1 MDFGDEESQDVST
14 THTVDETMK
23 IGLKRVN
30 CKHKRIKRARTKRN
44 IHPFVGHFGVPLMVA
59 TQVWE
64 DLQTTTTPEAF
75 VEAENCNLDHFLM
88 GLHHLKKHPTEL
100 EREPIFDVDEH
111 LGRDWALKAEKIVWP
126 DFENL
131 TWDISVHGANC

>member
-1 MDFGDEESQDVST
+1 
-14 THTVDETMK
+14 
-23 IGLKRVN
+23 
-30 CKHKRIKRARTKRN
+30 
-44 IHPFVGHFGVPLMVA
+44 MVA

-75 VEAENCNLDHFLM
+75 VEAENCNLDLFLM